1 MKRLVLLA
9 FLLVSIN
16 YLFAQKQGPDVIDSL
31 KIRLKGAI
39 QDTSK
44 VRLMGK
50 LAFQYYRFDTDSG
63 IYYARQA
70 ISLAEKLKWG
80 TGLAFS
86 WNYLGTNYAVK
97 GNFVKALEC
106 FNTSLSN
113 YTAIADQQGIAFL
126 SNNLGNFYRIQKNYS
141 KAKEFIERAILINE
155 GLRNKAELAKDYNNL
170 GCVFEDMKEF
180 GKSDS
185 CYRKGLII
193 AEQVNNQDMMAQLLI
208 NVAEN
213 KFAIKDF
220 CGALESGIKAVKISE
235 KLNIQYDGAVYNGY
249 VGEIYLKLSGEEK
262 LPVQNC
268 PYYSNKRQSNL
279 LSAKNYISKSIE
291 LLDRV
296 NDRSLLSE
304 NALLLSTIYEK
315 LGDQVN
321 ALKFYKLFVVN
332 KDSVSSTELNIKL
345 ANLEKTKEVELK
357 DNKIKIQTLEIAHQ
371 RSQMKY
377 QIILFLLIL
386 LVISFILYSYY
397 KTKVA
402 LSLTASE
409 EKYRTIFENLQDIF
423 YRIDLNGIILDISPS
438 IERFSDYTREEIIG
452 RQVFDFYS
460 NTEERKL
467 FVDAILKNGELRD
480 WELKFKTKSDEKFVS
495 INARLICD
503 SEGKPNHINGAMRDI
518 TERKGA
524 EAELQ
529 ASREK
534 YQKDLVFLNSIFES
548 PVDIIMF
555 ALDKNYCYTAF
566 TQFHKKTI
574 KIIWG
579 VDIQIGMNMIDL
591 ISNEEDRKKA
601 KFNFDRALGGEHFI
615 ETEEYGDSSLQR
627 TFYEDYY
634 SSVKS
639 SEGNIV
645 GVAVFVI
652 DVTHRKKTEKQLELL
667 NRAIEQSPVTVM
679 ITDKEGKIE
688 YVNPNFAETTGYSY
702 EEILGQN
709 PRLLQSG
716 EQSDEFYTNLW
727 ETILSGK
734 NWIGEI
740 KNKKKDGVFYD
751 ESVVISP
758 INSVD
763 RGISHFVAVKTD
775 ITQRKTLMLDLIKAK
790 EQSEESDKL
799 KTAFLNNISHEIRT
813 PFNGILGF
821 LSMLQWENL
830 SVNERNE
837 YHGFINKSAKRLM
850 NTINEIVEIAQI
862 QTGQTKLALSETKI
876 SVLISELTDIFKND
890 VENQGLIFSISN
902 ELSEM
907 EDSLI
912 SDYSKLRSILSKIID
927 NALKFTITGS
937 ITIYIRIKGDY
948 LQFIISDTGIGIA
961 ENKQLTIFDRF
972 IQADISSTRKFDGPG
987 LGLSISKAY
996 AEMLGGNIEV
1006 ESEEGRGSSF
1016 CVSFPYSAIHPKAK
1030 VIKGGTPLTEGIRG
1044 WDKSLKILIAED
1056 DEQSAL
1062 LIQYM
1067 IKIYGNNVL
1076 KAANGIEAVTIC
1088 RQNPDLDLVLMD
1100 IKMPLLDGYEATK
1113 QIRKFNPEIVIIAQ
1127 TAFAL
1132 SGDMEKAIEAGCN
1145 DYISKP
1151 INKSQLMVL
1160 LKKYFKV

>member
-1 MKRLVLLA
+1 M
-9 FLLVSIN
+9 
-16 YLFAQKQGPDVIDSL
+16 
-31 KIRLKGAI
+31 
-39 QDTSK
+39 
-44 VRLMGK
+44 
-50 LAFQYYRFDTDSG
+50 
-63 IYYARQA
+63 
-70 ISLAEKLKWG
+70 
-80 TGLAFS
+80 
-86 WNYLGTNYAVK
+86 
-97 GNFVKALEC
+97 
-106 FNTSLSN
+106 
-113 YTAIADQQGIAFL
+113 
-126 SNNLGNFYRIQKNYS
+126 
-141 KAKEFIERAILINE
+141 
-155 GLRNKAELAKDYNNL
+155 
-170 GCVFEDMKEF
+170 
-180 GKSDS
+180 
-185 CYRKGLII
+185 
-193 AEQVNNQDMMAQLLI
+193 
-208 NVAEN
+208 
-213 KFAIKDF
+213 
-220 CGALESGIKAVKISE
+220 
-235 KLNIQYDGAVYNGY
+235 
-249 VGEIYLKLSGEEK
+249 
-262 LPVQNC
+262 
-268 PYYSNKRQSNL
+268 
-279 LSAKNYISKSIE
+279 
-291 LLDRV
+291 DRV

-518 TERKGA
+518 TERKRA
-524 EAELQ
+524 EDELQ
-529 ASREK
+529 QSREK
-534 YQKDLVFLNSIFES
+534 YHKDLVFLNTIFES

-555 ALDKNYCYTAF
+555 ALDRNYCYTAF

-574 KIIWG
+574 KMIWG
-579 VDIQIGMNMIDL
+579 VDIQIGMNMIEL
-591 ISNEEDRKKA
+591 ISNDEDRNKA
-601 KFNFDRALGGEHFI
+601 KFNFDRALAGEHFI
-615 ETEEYGDSSLQR
+615 ETEEYGDSTLQR

-639 SEGNIV
+639 SDGDIV

-652 DVTHRKKTEKQLELL
+652 DVTHRKRAEKQLELL
-667 NRAIEQSPVTVM
+667 NRAIEQSPVTVI
-679 ITDKEGKIE
+679 ITDKLGNIE
-688 YVNPNFAETTGYSY
+688 YVNPNFTETSGYSFT
-702 EEILGQN
+702 EILGQN

-758 INSVD
+758 INSMD

-821 LSMLQWENL
+821 LSMLQYENL

-862 QTGQTKLALSETKI
+862 QTGQTKLALSETKV

-1016 CVSFPYSAIHPKAK
+1016 CVSFPYSTIHPKAK

-1044 WDKSLKILIAED
+1044 WNKGLKILIAED

-1145 DYISKP
+1145 DYIAKP
-1151 INKSQLMVL
+1151 INKSQLIVVL
-1160 LKKYFKV
+1160 NKYFQV